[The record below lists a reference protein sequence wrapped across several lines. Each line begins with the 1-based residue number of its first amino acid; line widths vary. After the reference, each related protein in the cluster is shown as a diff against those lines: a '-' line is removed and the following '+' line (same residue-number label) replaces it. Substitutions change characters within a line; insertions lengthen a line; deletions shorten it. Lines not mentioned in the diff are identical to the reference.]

1 MGRFVLPLQQVFTLS
16 GRLGA
21 GYQLHFY
28 ESGTSTP
35 QDTFSDDA
43 LTIENANPVVADA
56 EGRFDDIFLS
66 NLPYKVTLSDED
78 GVLIWTSDPVET
90 ATAEIGIPVPINK
103 GGTGS
108 TTAANARTALG
119 LGTAATFTQ
128 GTGAD
133 EIPTN
138 ADVQGVPTGAILL
151 WYGSSGSIPATWAL
165 CNGATYSK
173 TDGSG
178 SIVSPDLRDRFVV
191 GATLTYGQGSSGGAV
206 SGTTSAN
213 GASGTVTSSADGDH
227 NHTGATGGHTL
238 TGAQIGA
245 HSHKMFANVGLTGAS
260 SGTYANVGW
269 FPSHNSQYGI
279 QGGETVATVYQTAD
293 NTGGGSSH
301 SHSIGSSG
309 THTHTV
315 AVSDHT
321 HTVATVPPYM
331 ALCYIIK
338 L

>member
-43 LTIENANPVVADA
+43 LTIENANPVIADA

-66 NLPYKVTLSDED
+66 NLPYKVRLSDED
-78 GVLIWTSDPVET
+78 GVEIWTADPVET
-90 ATAEIGIPVPINK
+90 PTAEIGIPVPINK

-108 TTAANARTALG
+108 TSAATARTALG
-119 LGTAATFTQ
+119 LGSAATFTQ

-165 CNGATYSK
+165 CNGGTYSK

-178 SIVSPDLRDRFVV
+178 SIVSPDLRDRFIV
-191 GATLTYGQGSSGGAV
+191 GATSTYAQGSSGGAT

-213 GASGTVTSSADGDH
+213 GASGTVTSSADGNHDH
-227 NHTGATGGHTL
+227 GSSTGGHTL
-238 TGAQIGA
+238 TTAQIPS
-245 HSHKMFANVGLTGAS
+245 HSHVEYTGQGSGGSSTGWNVVSNATAALTNLS
-260 SGTYANVGW
+260 T
-269 FPSHNSQYGI
+269 
-279 QGGETVATVYQTAD
+279 AT
-293 NTGGGSSH
+293 TGGSGSH

-315 AVSDHT
+315 SVSDHT
-321 HTVATVPPYM
+321 HTVATVPPYY